1 MTMAIIPAQTGRIS
15 GSSAPTGALGLF
27 LLLLGPLMWFGIVYL
42 GSLLTL
48 LWQSIYTFD
57 DFTMSV
63 TSDFTLAN
71 LRALFNPAN
80 YDIIVRTLVMAL
92 SRHAGQR
99 AAGAADGL
107 VYGALYQR
115 QNEGLLYIAAAL
127 LPMWASYIVKAYAW
141 VLLLAKDGVAQ
152 WFLGHL
158 GLGGAE
164 RAVERPGGWR
174 QYLVHLR
181 PWTLWC
187 SSTSGCRLRSLPVQ
201 AALERIPGSLLQA
214 SADLGAGPAADLS
227 LRGAAAGHSRHRR
240 WVDLHLFADARATL
254 SCRSW
259 WARRDTLSAIW
270 FTSQQGAIGNMPM
283 AAAFTLVPIVLIAL
297 YLAFVKRLGASSMHS
312 ERAPWYLSDWRPGA
326 GVIFLHFP
334 LLIIANLCF

>member
-15 GSSAPTGALGLF
+15 GIFWRRPALALF

-80 YDIIVRTLVMAL
+80 YDIIVHHGDGAV
-92 SRHAGQR
+92 RHAGQR
-99 AAGAADGL
+99 AAGAADGW
-107 VYGALYQR
+107 YMARYTSGKMKAFF
-115 QNEGLLYIAAAL
+115 YIAVM

-158 GLGGAE
+158 GLEGALNALLSVPAVGGN
-164 RAVERPGGWR
+164 
-174 QYLVHLR
+174 
-181 PWTLWC
+181 TL
-187 SSTSGCRLRSLPVQ
+187 STSGLGRFLVFVYIWLPFMILPVQ

-214 SADLGAGPAADLS
+214 SADLGAARGRPFATWCCRWPFPASPL
-227 LRGAAAGHSRHRR
+227 G
-240 WVDLHLFADARATL
+240 
-254 SCRSW
+254 RSSPF
-259 WARRDTLSAIW
+259 R
-270 FTSQQGAIGNMPM
+270 
-283 AAAFTLVPIVLIAL
+283 
-297 YLAFVKRLGASSMHS
+297 
-312 ERAPWYLSDWRPGA
+312 
-326 GVIFLHFP
+326 
-334 LLIIANLCF
+334 